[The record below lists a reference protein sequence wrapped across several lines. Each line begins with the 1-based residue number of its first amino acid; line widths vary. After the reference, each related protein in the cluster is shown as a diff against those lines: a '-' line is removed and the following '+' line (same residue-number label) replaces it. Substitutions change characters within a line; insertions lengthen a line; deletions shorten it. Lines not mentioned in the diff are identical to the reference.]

1 MVYSSGRR
9 PKKLGIA
16 QQKSEPV
23 ISRAAVK
30 EEDEDA
36 REEAGSPETSLADV
50 RQALSAP
57 SAIPGI
63 AKSSPGALP
72 PPEKASTEPLVSP
85 EKSDDEAPL
94 EKPSWAQITSPGVS
108 QPHLADAGT
117 VSPLT
122 NDEEDEKMDQDGAS
136 SPFDHPAGADEDATP
151 VSSQWDKEDSSSDTT
166 EQAHKPFKGFLR
178 LEEAGE
184 ESQLTS
190 DGEEGTSSDTD
201 EEDPIDPSFM
211 AEPMETGPSPSPEEE
226 EPENKENDPTTPTK
240 PPVEDKGR
248 TELPKWIPVPPAV
261 VPEMESERKEDFS
274 ATTANGAAP
283 NSPFIFPTREKSTP
297 SSSEDMSRTE
307 ELLSS
312 DQEQGQSGY
321 MNSGVSEDTSIVEP
335 CEKRGKGRFLGR
347 GSPDIRR
354 KLKRVSSSEG
364 EPPRKRIADLPDD
377 ETNPW
382 RVDFSGESTSFPT
395 IAF

>member
-16 QQKSEPV
+16 RQKSEPV

-36 REEAGSPETSLADV
+36 REEAGSSETSPAVV
-50 RQALSAP
+50 RQTLSAP

-63 AKSSPGALP
+63 VKSSPGALP

-94 EKPSWAQITSPGVS
+94 EKPIWGQSTSPSAS

-151 VSSQWDKEDSSSDTT
+151 VSSQWDKEDSSSDTM
-166 EQAHKPFKGFLR
+166 EQVDKPFKGFLR

-190 DGEEGTSSDTD
+190 DGEESTSSDTD
-201 EEDPIDPSFM
+201 EEDAVDPSFM
-211 AEPMETGPSPSPEEE
+211 AEPMERGPSPSPEEE
-226 EPENKENDPTTPTK
+226 EQESKENDPTTPTK
-240 PPVEDKGR
+240 PPVEDKSR

-261 VPEMESERKEDFS
+261 VPESESERKEDFS
-274 ATTANGAAP
+274 DTTANGAAP
-283 NSPFIFPTREKSTP
+283 NSPFIFPNVVSAREKSTP

-312 DQEQGQSGY
+312 DQEQGQSGN
-321 MNSGVSEDTSIVEP
+321 MNSGVGEDPSNVEP
-335 CEKRGKGRFLGR
+335 CEKRGKGRPLGR

-382 RVDFSGESTSFPT
+382 RVDFSGES
-395 IAF
+395 A